1 MKLIFLFCFF
11 LITSTSQAQENKIPE
26 KNVVNNKTPNSNS
39 IFDNVEVIETEINNI
54 INETI
59 KNDYITVTTYNH
71 LINLN
76 LQQNKLVNEYVQR
89 LKGLDLISLEL
100 QKQIEEEQKN
110 TNKQIEDLKNCIST
124 DNK

>member
-11 LITSTSQAQENKIPE
+11 LITSTSYAQENKIPE

-54 INETI
+54 IIETI

>member
-11 LITSTSQAQENKIPE
+11 LITSTSYAQENKIPE